1 MTSAHAGVAMLPD
14 RDIEASDQDFFI
26 EWLCQKADCA
36 VVECLLAGLFC
47 RNGRY
52 EQER

>member
-1 MTSAHAGVAMLPD
+1 MLPD
-14 RDIEASDQDFFI
+14 RDIEAADQGFFI
-26 EWLCQKADCA
+26 EGFCQKADCA
-36 VVECLLAGLFC
+36 VVECLLAGLFR